1 MLVDY
6 KQKCQELQQ
15 RLAEVEELNEVAT
28 LALSRTRAAI
38 RRLRLEHAILLER
51 VEERALAVPEGLN
64 LFEEMACPPNPILM
78 NEALGAAGMARIG
91 VMRRP
96 IKKKTAGGAGGGAGG
111 LAKHKLRD
119 PSQPKRPT
127 NAYLIFCD
135 LEKERVKREA
145 EAAGVT
151 GDLLKLLTEAWRKM
165 SDEARKPFY
174 KLYEDDRLR
183 YQREMAEFN
192 DKKGDGEPAAK
203 RVKVEEEETPA
214 LQDTA
219 ITDATDAP
227 EAADAADATD
237 VTDAPDAPES

>member
-78 NEALGAAGMARIG
+78 NEALGAAGMARLG
-91 VMRRP
+91 VVRRP
-96 IKKKTAGGAGGGAGG
+96 VKKKGAGGAGGAGG

-119 PSQPKRPT
+119 PAQLKRPT

-135 LEKERVKREA
+135 LEKERVKKEA

-192 DKKGDGEPAAK
+192 DKKGEGEPAAK
-203 RVKVEEEETPA
+203 RPKVEEEEPTA
-214 LQDTA
+214 LQETA
-219 ITDATDAP
+219 TT
-227 EAADAADATD
+227 DAADA
-237 VTDAPDAPES
+237 PET